1 MSRLANVIGSRN
13 TIGNKKDWEKF
24 SYDTNRLVEAI
35 YEFSG
40 KVGHSKGVL
49 SVLSKE
55 QHTQTL
61 LDVLVLEAIKTSE
74 IEGEYLSRKDVLS
87 SVKKNIGLVNDTDGS
102 RDVRAKGIAEMV
114 VEVHKTYNA
123 TLTEDVICEWHNMLF
138 TKKTNITIGQWRTH
152 TEPMQIVSGS
162 IGKET
167 IHFEAPPSVGV
178 PKEMVGFIKWFNDSA
193 PGGINEI
200 KFAPIRAGIAHLYF
214 ESIHPF
220 EDGNGRIGRAI
231 AEKALLQ
238 TLGYPV
244 LLSLSTTL
252 EKNRNEYYSSLKAAQ
267 TSNVITEWLSF
278 FTDTI
283 LSSLDASEEMIKF
296 TLKKANFFDTY
307 KGQINERQE
316 KVIRKIL
323 DAGLDGY
330 IGGMTAKKY
339 MQITKVSKST
349 ATREL
354 QQLNELSIFKVIGK
368 GRSTSYSLVLGN

>member
-1 MSRLANVIGSRN
+1 MKYNWQQ
-13 TIGNKKDWEKF
+13 KDWKKF
-24 SYDTNRLVEAI
+24 SYDTNRLEEAM
-35 YEFSG
+35 YEFSE

-61 LDVLVLEAIKTSE
+61 LDVLVSEAIKTSE
-74 IEGEYLSRKDVLS
+74 IEGEYLSRKDVMS
-87 SVKKNIGLVNDTDGS
+87 SVKKNIGLAYDTDGF
-102 RDVRAKGIAEMV
+102 RDIRAKGIAEMV
-114 VEVHKTYNA
+114 VEVYKTYKA
-123 TLTEDVICEWHNMLF
+123 ALTEEVICEWHKMLF
-138 TKKTNITIGQWRTH
+138 TKKTNITIGKWRSH

-162 IGKET
+162 VGKEI
-167 IHFEAPPSVGV
+167 IHFEAPPSVEV
-178 PKEMVGFIKWFNDSA
+178 PKEMVDFIKWFNDTA
-193 PGGINEI
+193 PGGLSEI

-238 TLGYPV
+238 TLGYPL

-252 EKNRNEYYSSLKAAQ
+252 EKNKNEYYNSLKAAQ
-267 TSNVITEWLSF
+267 STNIITDWLSF
-278 FTDTI
+278 FTDSI

-296 TLKKANFFDTY
+296 TLKKAKFFDAY
-307 KGQINERQE
+307 KGRINERQE

-354 QQLNELSIFKVIGK
+354 QQLNVLEIFKVTGK
-368 GRSTSYSLVLGN
+368 GRSTSYSLVLAN

>member
-1 MSRLANVIGSRN
+1 MKYNWQQ
-13 TIGNKKDWEKF
+13 KDWKQF
-24 SYDTNRLVEAI
+24 SYDTNRLEEVI

-49 SVLSKE
+49 SVLTEE

-61 LDVLVLEAIKTSE
+61 LDVLVSEAIKTSE
-74 IEGEYLSRKDVLS
+74 IEGEYLSRKDVMS
-87 SVKKNIGLVNDTDGS
+87 SVKKNIGVVYDTDAS
-102 RDVRAKGIAEMV
+102 RDVRAMGIAEMV
-114 VEVHKTYNA
+114 VEVHKSYKA
-123 TLTEDVICEWHNMLF
+123 SLTEDIICEWHKMLF
-138 TKKTNITIGQWRTH
+138 TKKTNIVIGQWRTH
-152 TEPMQIVSGS
+152 TEPMQIVSGTV
-162 IGKET
+162 GKET
-167 IHFEAPPSVGV
+167 IHFEAPPSVEV
-178 PKEMVGFIKWFNDSA
+178 PKEMLDFIKWFNDTA
-193 PGGINEI
+193 PRGTNEI

-238 TLGYPV
+238 TLGYPL

-252 EKNRNEYYSSLKAAQ
+252 EKNRNDYYSSLKAAQ
-267 TSNVITEWLSF
+267 TSNEITCWLSF

-283 LSSLDASEEMIKF
+283 LSSLDASEVMINF
-296 TLKKANFFDTY
+296 TLKKAKLFDTY

-330 IGGMTAKKY
+330 IGGMTTKKY

-368 GRSTSYSLVLGN
+368 GRSTSYSLVLEN